1 MRRESGQ
8 SSLGLLM
15 IGMAA
20 IFLAGFF
27 LLVVFGAQSYRN
39 TVAGQD
45 LNNNARALQSYLS
58 TAVRG
63 SDRQNAVSVR
73 TEGTYAP
80 VLVIADGDSGYAVHI
95 YRHEGR
101 LLEDYAPLAA
111 EPSPERS
118 QFIGETALFEVKEA
132 GGLLEVRTDAGRV
145 LVHLRSGEG
154 TA

>member
-1 MRRESGQ
+1 MRRESGS

-15 IGMAA
+15 ISMAA

-27 LLVVFGAQSYRN
+27 LLVIFGAQSYRN

-45 LNNNARALQSYLS
+45 FNNNARALQSYLS

-63 SDRQNAVSVR
+63 SDRQNAVTVR
-73 TEGTYAP
+73 RDGAYAP
-80 VLVIADGDSGYAVHI
+80 VLVIADGDSGYGVHI
-95 YRHEGR
+95 YQHGGQ
-101 LLEDYAPLAA
+101 LLEDYAALEA
-111 EPSPERS
+111 EPSPARS
-118 QFIGETALFEVKEA
+118 QLIGETALFEIEEA
-132 GGLLEVRTDAGRV
+132 EGLLALRTDAGRV